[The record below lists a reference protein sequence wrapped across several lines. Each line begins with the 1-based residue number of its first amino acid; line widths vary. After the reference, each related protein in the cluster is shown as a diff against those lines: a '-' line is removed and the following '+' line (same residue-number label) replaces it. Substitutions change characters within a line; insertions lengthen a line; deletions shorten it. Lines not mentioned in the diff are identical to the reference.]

1 MVPQNFK
8 LDYDVIVSC
17 SLHVAIPA
25 QSRDHRSW
33 IVYFARFGYAAKGML
48 YGGVGIL
55 ALLQALDFSAG
66 DTVGSSG
73 VIESIAVRPYGRLM
87 LVMLAISLMGYVLW
101 RFIQAFIDPE
111 YNNAHDAKGIVR
123 RIGYACSGL
132 AYTGVAFSAV
142 KILMS
147 LSSGDGKT
155 AQAWALTIMQQPF
168 GRWVIGVGGLFF
180 FGLGCSYFYEAIK
193 ASFRK
198 HMKLYEMSETAK
210 VWATAVGRI
219 GSAARGVVYV
229 VIGVFAMRAAWSF
242 DASKIKT
249 TEGALAVF
257 DNNPADEW
265 ILGILG
271 VGFIAY
277 GIHMGFQAVYRR
289 IQPDV

>member
-1 MVPQNFK
+1 MAPQNFR
-8 LDYDVIVSC
+8 LDDEAIVSC
-17 SLHVAIPA
+17 SSHVAIPA
-25 QSRDHRSW
+25 RRPDYKAW
-33 IVYFARFGYAAKGML
+33 IAYFARFGYAAKGAL

-73 VIESIAVRPYGRLM
+73 VIENIAVRPHGRLM
-87 LVMLAISLMGYVLW
+87 LAMLAISLMGYVLW

-111 YNNAHDAKGIVR
+111 HNNAHDAKGIVR

-168 GRWVIGVGGLFF
+168 GRWVVGVGGLFF
-180 FGLGCSYFYEAIK
+180 FSIGCSYFYEAIK

-198 HMKLYEMSETAK
+198 HMKLHEMSNTAK
-210 VWATAVGRI
+210 VWAIAVGRV
-219 GSAARGVVYV
+219 GTAARGVVYV
-229 VIGVFAMRAAWSF
+229 VIGVFAMRAARAF

-271 VGFIAY
+271 IGFMAY

-289 IQPDV
+289 IQQDA